1 MYEVLKVIK
10 YDNLWKTMKEK
21 GITQYRLMN
30 YHDFSQD
37 MFRRM
42 KKNLHCST
50 YTLGRLCE
58 VLDCNIE
65 DIITF
70 VPDENAE
77 PIKIVTKAELLSQ
90 KREAMKKERS

>member
-37 MFRRM
+37 MFRRL

>member
-1 MYEVLKVIK
+1 MILV
-10 YDNLWKTMKEK
+10 
-21 GITQYRLMN
+21 
-30 YHDFSQD
+30 
-37 MFRRM
+37 
-42 KKNLHCST
+42 CST

>member
-1 MYEVLKVIK
+1 MYAVLKVIK

>member
-90 KREAMKKERS
+90 KREAMKKERR

>member
-90 KREAMKKERS
+90 KREAMKKESS

>member
-1 MYEVLKVIK
+1 MIK

-50 YTLGRLCE
+50 YTLSRLCE

>member
-77 PIKIVTKAELLSQ
+77 PIKIVTKDELLSQ